1 MAVSA
6 RVERDDLCRVGQA
19 RQLELRRKVGL
30 VLSAYSAAGM
40 PPTPPGATSSQL
52 GSSPPSMKGV
62 AGEAVG
68 KRAGRSQPA
77 HSNSGSNT
85 AIVRVIRG
93 KIVTGVVFA
102 PMPQQRVEGVGARA
116 GQRAGKSREELC
128 HGIHALHG
136 GGGQSVESTS
146 LHGLPSQSVEST
158 SLHGLPSQG
167 IRVASEHVTTTA
179 LTAISHAKAA
189 AEAGAA
195 DPTIMVHSCSHPVS
209 HVLSTSSTACA
220 IASAPRSL
228 VCTPSLP

>member
-52 GSSPPSMKGV
+52 GSSRPSMKGV

-146 LHGLPSQSVEST
+146 LHGLPSQ
-158 SLHGLPSQG
+158 G

>member
-1 MAVSA
+1 
-6 RVERDDLCRVGQA
+6 
-19 RQLELRRKVGL
+19 
-30 VLSAYSAAGM
+30 M

>member
-1 MAVSA
+1 
-6 RVERDDLCRVGQA
+6 
-19 RQLELRRKVGL
+19 
-30 VLSAYSAAGM
+30 M

-52 GSSPPSMKGV
+52 GSSRPSMKGV

-93 KIVTGVVFA
+93 KIVTGGVFA

>member
-1 MAVSA
+1 
-6 RVERDDLCRVGQA
+6 
-19 RQLELRRKVGL
+19 
-30 VLSAYSAAGM
+30 
-40 PPTPPGATSSQL
+40 
-52 GSSPPSMKGV
+52 MKGV

-85 AIVRVIRG
+85 AIVRVIG
-93 KIVTGVVFA
+93 VKIVTGVVFA

-136 GGGQSVESTS
+136 GGG
-146 LHGLPSQSVEST
+146 QSVEST

>member
-52 GSSPPSMKGV
+52 GSSRPSMKGV

-93 KIVTGVVFA
+93 KIVTVVFA

-136 GGGQSVESTS
+136 GGLEGAGGDGGCRE
-146 LHGLPSQSVEST
+146 E
-158 SLHGLPSQG
+158 
-167 IRVASEHVTTTA
+167 
-179 LTAISHAKAA
+179 AA
-189 AEAGAA
+189 
-195 DPTIMVHSCSHPVS
+195 T
-209 HVLSTSSTACA
+209 
-220 IASAPRSL
+220 
-228 VCTPSLP
+228 